1 MLAMTDRIASWIA
14 GAWREDAP
22 GGTLTLANPA
32 NLEDSL
38 GEAALA
44 DATTFV
50 EACRAARDAQR
61 GWARVPAPV
70 RGRAIQQL
78 GRLVEDNAEALAR
91 IITREIGKP
100 IREARGSVQEVID
113 TCNFFVSEGRRLYGM
128 TVPSE
133 LPDKQLFTFRN
144 PVGVAAIVTAGNFPV
159 AVPSWYL
166 VPAVLCGNAV
176 VWKPAEYAA
185 ATAEALSELFIHA
198 GFPRGVFNLVLADGP
213 TTFEGLERALGE
225 GLVDKVG
232 FTGSTDV
239 GRRIG
244 ELCGRHLQ
252 SPCLE
257 LGGKNP
263 LVVMPDADLD
273 LAVEGALFSGF
284 GTAGQRCTS
293 LGTVIVAREVHDEF
307 IDRFDRATRS
317 AAIGDPTQ
325 DVLYGPM
332 ISSRFC
338 DRFLGWLD
346 WVQPHHRLRGSSG
359 TGRITS
365 ENPRD
370 GFVGDPGSGLFCHP
384 TIVDGVTMD
393 DDLYKQETFGPIVG
407 VATFDTFDEA
417 LALANGHG
425 YGLSSSIYTNDPKAV
440 FRFREGISAGMV
452 SVNNSTSGA
461 EAHLPFGGNGRSG
474 NGSRQSGVWVLD
486 QFTRWQAMNWDYSGR
501 LQKAQMDVVDLSG
514 DPSFRISDG

>member
-1 MLAMTDRIASWIA
+1 MNRTVSSLIA
-14 GAWREDAP
+14 GVWSEDAP
-22 GGTLTLANPA
+22 GGTLAVSNPA
-32 NLEDSL
+32 HLDEKV
-38 GEAALA
+38 A
-44 DATTFV
+44 DARLGDSTTFV
-50 EACRAARDAQR
+50 EGCRAAREAQS
-61 GWARVPAPV
+61 GWATVPAPV

-91 IITREIGKP
+91 ILTREIGKP
-100 IREARGSVQEVID
+100 IHEARGSVQEVID

-133 LPDKQLFTFRN
+133 LRDKQLFTFRN
-144 PVGVAAIVTAGNFPV
+144 PVGVAAIITAGNFPV

-166 VPAVLCGNAV
+166 VPALLCGNAV
-176 VWKPAEYAA
+176 VWKPAEYAP
-185 ATAEALSELFIHA
+185 ATSGALAQLFVHA
-198 GFPRGVFNLVLADGP
+198 GFPPGVFNLVLAEGP
-213 TTFEGLERALGE
+213 TSFEGLGAALGE

-232 FTGSTDV
+232 FTGSTEV

-252 SPCLE
+252 SACLE

-263 LVVMPDADLD
+263 LVVMPDADLE

-293 LGTVIVAREVHDEF
+293 LGTVIVHRSVHDEF
-307 IDRFDRATRS
+307 LANLADAVRTAP
-317 AAIGDPTQ
+317 IGEPFE

-332 ISSRFC
+332 ISGRFC

-346 WVQPHHRLRGSSG
+346 WIQPHHSVHGSSG
-359 TGRITS
+359 TGRITRD
-365 ENPRD
+365 NPRA
-370 GFVGDPGSGLFCHP
+370 GFVGDPDEGLFCHP
-384 TIVDGVTMD
+384 TIVDGVRPD

-407 VATFDTFDEA
+407 VASFEDLEEA

-425 YGLSSSIYTNDPKAV
+425 YGLSSSIYTNDPKSV

-501 LQKAQMDVVDLSG
+501 LQRAQMDVADLTG
-514 DPSFRISDG
+514 DPSFRLDDG